1 MLKKKKAESWSQT
14 LISGCVSI
22 FNGNSLLLIHF
33 LKWIS
38 AKNAETLS
46 WRACRVHPA
55 GRLDL
60 FKNTSWNSNSLIRP
74 LIMNSFSFK
83 RRSRKL
89 PSGLVFDFGG
99 TNLVSENSLL
109 CCTDFFFLVKF
120 VYIFR
125 SVLTSTHLRLGPQ
138 VLCGNSASDPLFC
151 FADCKS
157 KKNSSSFL
165 SPSEFFH
172 DEENI
177 KKYQQH
183 IAWNGKVGN
192 STENIPL

>member
-1 MLKKKKAESWSQT
+1 MLRNIGTIAPKPCQRQKLLCNKQTVIRLKKKSWSQT

-109 CCTDFFFLVKF
+109 CCTDFFFF
-120 VYIFR
+120 FW
-125 SVLTSTHLRLGPQ
+125 SS
-138 VLCGNSASDPLFC
+138 LCIYLDLFWQ
-151 FADCKS
+151 A
-157 KKNSSSFL
+157 
-165 SPSEFFH
+165 H
-172 DEENI
+172 
-177 KKYQQH
+177 
-183 IAWNGKVGN
+183 
-192 STENIPL
+192 T